1 MIPAAQAV
9 DEIRT
14 LLLGRPGFLV
24 GSAVAAEIYDPPC
37 PSGKDPYSDVD
48 VFVPSVVSLAS
59 TVQFLLDNGA
69 SLDKQEHR
77 KWSRWDLIGTGDWNT
92 NSIKLETRKGTEV
105 NVVYKV
111 VGKAPLTTLHAV
123 LGSFDFGYVAM
134 GYDLR
139 LGTFHDGREFWFGKG
154 CDMDDLGMLPERE
167 QQWLNASL
175 STFTGVRQAE
185 RYAKFAS
192 RGYSMKKSSTV
203 LVQGYRITA
212 EHYLNSNDPE
222 KLGFAG
228 IYLSIADLIE
238 DDDIDGLLY
247 AYKQLQRHDP
257 VGSLKAA
264 LP

>member
-1 MIPAAQAV
+1 VKPAAQAV

-14 LLLGRPGFLV
+14 LLRGRPGFLV
-24 GSAVAAEIYDPPC
+24 GSAVAGEVYD
-37 PSGKDPYSDVD
+37 KPYNDVD

-59 TVQFLLDNGA
+59 TVQFLLDDGA
-69 SLDKQEHR
+69 SLDLQAER
-77 KWSRWDLIGTGDWNT
+77 TWNRWDLIGTGDWNT
-92 NSIKLETRKGTEV
+92 NSIKLETLHGTEV

-111 VGKAPLTTLHAV
+111 VNKAPLTTLHTV

-139 LGTFHDGREFWFGKG
+139 LGTWHDGREFWFGRG
-154 CDMDDLGMLPERE
+154 CDMDRLGMLPERE
-167 QQWLNASL
+167 MQWLNGSL
-175 STFTGVRQAE
+175 GTFTGVRQAE
-185 RYAKFAS
+185 RYAKFAN
-192 RGYSMKKSSTV
+192 RGYDMSRSAPV

-212 EHYLNSNDPE
+212 AHYQLSDDPE
-222 KLGFAG
+222 KLEYAG

-238 DDDIDGLLY
+238 TGDVDGLLY
-247 AYKQLQRHDP
+247 AYQHLRKHDP